1 MPKKKYILDST
12 TLQFLQHKPAWTDKL
27 IRVAAFFGVSILL
40 TFFYVFVFNH
50 LFGSPKEKILNE
62 RLGELKFQYSL
73 LDRRIENNQKIL
85 ADLRST
91 DNSSYRP
98 VLDMPLIP
106 ESMEEVGS
114 GGVDKYVNLSGFDY
128 SDLMIGTDSK
138 LEDLK
143 TQTNIQYNSF
153 NELTGKAND
162 WKAMWDHLPYFRPVD
177 MVQRVGDGF
186 HYRDKHP
193 VLGIGRWHF
202 GQDFPCPIGTKVYA
216 TGGGKVI
223 FAGSDGDGFGNKIII
238 DHGFGYKTIYGHL
251 SRINV
256 KPGDVVNRGDRI
268 GLSGTT
274 GISSGPHLHYQIEL
288 YGQPVNPLSYLS
300 NELTEEEYFK
310 ILGVKIESDSS
321 KK

>member
-12 TLQFLQHKPAWTDKL
+12 TLQFLQHKLAWSDKL
-27 IRVAAFFGVSILL
+27 VRVGAWFGISILL
-40 TFFYVFVFNH
+40 TLVYIFIFNH

-62 RLGELKFQYSL
+62 QLAELKFKYSI

-85 ADLRST
+85 SDLRST

-98 VLDMPLIP
+98 VLDLPLIP
-106 ESMEEVGS
+106 ETMSEGGS
-114 GGVDKYVNLSGFDY
+114 GGIDKYSNLTGFNY
-128 SDLMIGTDSK
+128 SDIMIASDSR

-153 NELTGKAND
+153 NELAVKAKD
-162 WKAMWDHLPYFRPVD
+162 WKQMWDHLPYFRPVD

-186 HYRDKHP
+186 HFREKHP
-193 VLGIGRWHF
+193 VLGIGRWHW
-202 GQDFPCPIGTKVYA
+202 GQDFPCPYGTKVYA
-216 TGGGKVI
+216 TGAGKVV
-223 FAGSDGDGFGNKIII
+223 FAGNDGDGFGNKIII
-238 DHGFGYKTIYGHL
+238 NHGYGYTTIYGHL
-251 SRINV
+251 SAINTKAGVEV
-256 KPGDVVNRGDRI
+256 KRGEKI
-268 GLSGTT
+268 GLSGST

-310 ILGVKIESDSS
+310 ILGVRIDSASS

>member
-12 TLQFLQHKPAWTDKL
+12 TLQFLQHKLAWTDKL

-62 RLGELKFQYSL
+62 RLAELKFQYSL
-73 LDRRIENNQKIL
+73 IDRRIENNRKIL

-98 VLDMPLIP
+98 VLDLPLIP
-106 ESMEEVGS
+106 ETSEEGGS
-114 GGVDKYVNLSGFDY
+114 GGVDKYGNLSGFDY
-128 SDLMIGTDSK
+128 SDLMVATDSK

-153 NELTGKAND
+153 NELTTKAND
-162 WKAMWDHLPYFRPVD
+162 WKTMWDHLPYFRPVD
-177 MVQRVGDGF
+177 MVQRVGDGYHF
-186 HYRDKHP
+186 RDKHP

-202 GQDFPCPIGTKVYA
+202 GQDFPCPSGTKVYA
-216 TGGGKVI
+216 TGGGKVV
-223 FAGSDGDGFGNKIII
+223 FAGNDGDGFGNKIII

-251 SRINV
+251 SRINI
-256 KPGDVVNRGDRI
+256 KAGDVVNRGDKI

-310 ILGVKIESDSS
+310 ILGVQIESDSS